1 MSYGRYI
8 TDASH
13 SFSLKDSAN
22 ELLKSAQLAFKVK
35 DKQILKEIFVEMKGR
50 QQRRSQRGKSQ
61 NPVLNNNIGAVE
73 QYLKEIDIDD

>member
-13 SFSLKDSAN
+13 SFSLKDGAN

-61 NPVLNNNIGAVE
+61 NPVLNNNSAAVE

>member
-13 SFSLKDSAN
+13 SFSLKDGAN

-35 DKQILKEIFVEMKGR
+35 DKQILKEIQK
-50 QQRRSQRGKSQ
+50 
-61 NPVLNNNIGAVE
+61 
-73 QYLKEIDIDD
+73 

>member
-1 MSYGRYI
+1 MK
-8 TDASH
+8 
-13 SFSLKDSAN
+13 SLKTPVF
-22 ELLKSAQLAFKVK
+22 LKSAQLAFKVK

-61 NPVLNNNIGAVE
+61 NPVLNNNIAAVE